1 MAGLIHLF
9 RFGTIR
15 SETKTL
21 DQNLSPSSEAVLQR
35 WLTGPRVAVLPDL
48 DSGPGPKLSFEF
60 FPPKSEPLEAQL
72 WVAVRRLEVL
82 RPIFV
87 SVTYGA
93 GGSTQARTFATVKR
107 ILAETQL
114 RPAVH
119 LTCVGASRGEVDD
132 VARQYWDAGARHIV
146 ALRGD
151 PPGRTGA
158 FEPHPDGYRNA
169 AALVAGLR
177 RVADF
182 EISVAAYPEVHP
194 DAASAEADLDNLK
207 RKLDAGAT
215 RAITQLFFDTDLF
228 LRFLDRCLAAGIA
241 APVVPGIMPVANLAK
256 SRRFCESCG
265 ASVPA
270 WLLALFD
277 GLDDEEETR
286 RMVGAV
292 VAAEQVRILQ
302 ANGID
307 EFHFYTMNRPDLTYA
322 VARILGARPTVSAK

>member
-1 MAGLIHLF
+1 L
-9 RFGTIR
+9 T
-15 SETKTL
+15 TL
-21 DQNLSPSSEAVLQR
+21 DQHLPPTGNATLAR
-35 WLTGPRVAVLPDL
+35 WLTGPRVPVLPDL
-48 DSGPGPKLSFEF
+48 ECGPGPKLSFEF
-60 FPPKSEPLEAQL
+60 FPPRTEPLEVQL
-72 WVAVRRLEVL
+72 WVAIRRLEVL
-82 RPIFV
+82 APTFV

-107 ILAETQL
+107 ILTETAL

-119 LTCVGASRGEVDD
+119 LTCVGASRGEVD
-132 VARQYWDAGARHIV
+132 AIAAQYWEAGARHIV

-151 PPGRTGA
+151 PAERGA
-158 FEPHPDGYRNA
+158 PFQPHPDGYRNA
-169 AALVAGLR
+169 AELVTGLR

-194 DAASAEADLDNLK
+194 EAVSAEADLDNLK

-215 RAITQLFFDTDLF
+215 RAITQLFFDTDTF
-228 LRFLDRCLAAGIA
+228 LRFLDKCLAAGIT
-241 APVVPGIMPVANLAK
+241 APVVPGILPIANLAK
-256 SRRFCESCG
+256 ARRFCESCG
-265 ASVPA
+265 ATVPA
-270 WLLALFD
+270 WLLALFE

-286 RMVGAV
+286 RLLGAV

-322 VARILGARPTVSAK
+322 AARILGARPKAR